1 MWWRVALIAG
11 FGLILFAG
19 AWSGLKQ
26 MQLED

>member
-1 MWWRVALIAG
+1 MWWRVVLIAG